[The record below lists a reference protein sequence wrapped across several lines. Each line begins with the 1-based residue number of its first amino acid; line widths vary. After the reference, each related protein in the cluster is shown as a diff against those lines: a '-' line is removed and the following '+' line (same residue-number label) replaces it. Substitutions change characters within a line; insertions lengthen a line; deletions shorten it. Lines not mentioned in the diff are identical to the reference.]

1 MNLRT
6 RNVPYDD
13 RESALPS
20 LHLSRTRS
28 PYSSIVDNVGEPLSF
43 SLERADKQDEQDEQ
57 DEDTED
63 AALCVID
70 TILTLDRS
78 VTPWYTSMIGENSEL
93 GYSLL
98 TALLSRYSRS
108 DLR

>member
-6 RNVPYDD
+6 RDVPYYD

-28 PYSSIVDNVGEPLSF
+28 PYYSIVDNLGEPLSF
-43 SLERADKQDEQDEQ
+43 SLERADEQDEQ